1 MSTRKSLV
9 NAAYT
14 EEIKKAKNRKR
25 KSDTEKAMENMGI
38 LPGSPEA
45 AVIEKEAAE
54 IEAAREQGKAAA
66 KGRAAAAGKRAKA
79 PTGYKPTTTAA
90 KPAPEQEQQP
100 EPQQPTPEPQQQ
112 QPTAEERARAEQEQ
126 KAAKAARA
134 ERAAAEARAAEER
147 AAKNTA
153 IAKLNAIDIIDQFVD
168 YKTIR
173 DLKQYPIPEKSRST
187 PKNKRVQLLI
197 HDDIFECVQAAATIS
212 GRSVNE
218 IFTAAVYKL
227 CRDYSAALKT
237 KSEPDKY
244 PE

>member
-1 MSTRKSLV
+1 MSTKKSLV

-14 EEIKKAKNRKR
+14 EEIKKARNSQR
-25 KSDTEKAMENMGI
+25 KSETEKAMENMGI

-54 IEAAREQGKAAA
+54 KEAAREQSRAAA
-66 KGRAAAAGKRAKA
+66 RARAAAAGKRAKA
-79 PTGYKPTTTAA
+79 AAA

-100 EPQQPTPEPQQQ
+100 EQQQPTPEPQ
-112 QPTAEERARAEQEQ
+112 QPTAEERARAERAEQEL
-126 KAAKAARA
+126 KAAKAAKA
-134 ERAAAEARAAEER
+134 ERAAAEARAAEEK
-147 AAKNTA
+147 AAKNAA
-153 IAKLNAIDIIDQFVD
+153 IAQLKTIDIIEQYVD
-168 YKTIR
+168 HKTIR
-173 DLKQYPIPEKSRST
+173 DLKQYHIPEKSRST

-227 CRDYSAALKT
+227 CRDYSAALKI